1 MRIGVF
7 SVLFGKK
14 PFEEILD
21 YLVAQGVQAVEIG
34 TGAYPGN
41 NYCNPAQLL
50 ASDQK
55 LKAFKDAIK
64 KRKLVI
70 SALSCHGNPLHPQK
84 SVSKDHHDVFMK
96 SVELAKKLDV
106 ESVITFS
113 GCPPGDDKAQQPNWI
128 VSPWP
133 PEFSDMLEWQWK
145 ERVTPYWKDTAKALK
160 NAGVKVAIE
169 MHPNFV
175 VYNPETMLRLRDIAP
190 GTIGCNFDPSHM
202 FWQGVD
208 VVAAIRALGDCIY
221 HVHAKD
227 CRIDPRNVMING
239 VLDAKKYTREK
250 ERSWI
255 FRTCGYGN
263 DAIVWKDIVSNL
275 RLVGYDHVL
284 SIEHE
289 DSIMSSDEGLKKAIA
304 FLKDIVISDPAGEA
318 YWA

>member
-1 MRIGVF
+1 MKIGVF
-7 SVLFGKK
+7 AVLFGDK
-14 PFEEILD
+14 PFEETLD
-21 YLVAQGVQAVEIG
+21 YLVELGVQAVEIG

-41 NYCNPAQLL
+41 AHCNPRQLL
-50 ASDQK
+50 ASERK
-55 LKAFKDAIK
+55 LKAFREAVA
-64 KRKLVI
+64 RRGLVI
-70 SALSCHGNPLHPQK
+70 SALSCHGNPLHPQAR
-84 SVSKDHHDVFMK
+84 VARDHHDTFMRTL
-96 SVELAKKLDV
+96 ELAKALDV
-106 ESVITFS
+106 NTVITFS
-113 GCPPGDDKAQQPNWI
+113 GCPPGDAKASQPSWI

-133 PEFSDMLEWQWK
+133 PEFSEMLAWQWK
-145 ERVTPYWKDTAKALK
+145 QRVTPYWKETARAAKK
-160 NAGVKVAIE
+160 AGVRVAIE

-175 VYNPETMLRLRDIAP
+175 VYNPETMMRLRDIAP

-208 VVAAIRALGDCIY
+208 VVTAIRTIGDAIY

-227 CRIDPRNVMING
+227 CRIDPRNIAANG
-239 VLDAKKYTREK
+239 VLDTKNYTREK

-289 DSIMSSDEGLKKAIA
+289 DSIMSPAEGLKKAIA
-304 FLKDIVISDPAGEA
+304 FLQDIVIAEPAGKA